1 MPSSLDEIIGGITFV
16 DVDKG
21 DYRWFV
27 EASRVAAKRVGL
39 APGTS
44 GLIINGRVRL
54 TISFPVS
61 NCDVPRLQ
69 IVGPIAPGEFT
80 AEDYQTLQDY
90 ELARRVQ
97 PVLSALEDVVPAFTG
112 HDR

>member
-1 MPSSLDEIIGGITFV
+1 MPSSLNGIILA

-21 DYRWFV
+21 DYCRYV
-27 EASRVAAKRVGL
+27 EAGRVTAERVGL
-39 APGTS
+39 PPGAS
-44 GLIINGRVRL
+44 GLIVNGRVRL
-54 TISFPVS
+54 TVLLLVS

-69 IVGPIAPGEFT
+69 IIGPIASGEFT

-90 ELARRVQ
+90 EFAKRVQ
-97 PVLSALEDVVPAFTG
+97 PVLSALEDVVPAFTD